1 MSEEVVRSL
10 GPGRY
15 LDWKALNAMGTAG
28 GVLICWDKRSLELLG
43 VEEGQF
49 SISCRFRNVGDG
61 VIWVF
66 TGVYGPCSRKDREC
80 LWEEF
85 GAIRGLWEDPWCLG
99 GDFNST
105 LYQAE
110 RSRNGRITSAMRR
123 FAQVIDELG
132 LIDIPLQGGSFTWS
146 GGLNNQS
153 WARLDRFLVS
163 PNWIDQYSRANQRR
177 LPRPIS
183 DHFPILLE
191 GGGLRRG
198 PYPFKFENMWLKAE
212 GFKELIEGWWQGIV
226 VRGRPS
232 YRLAAKMRG
241 LKHNLKI
248 WNKEVFGRLEKN
260 KAEALQQVERWD
272 VVEEERA
279 LSEEELGHKKIA
291 KENYSKWVSMEEVH
305 WRQLSREI
313 WLREGDRNTGFFHR
327 MANAHRRVN
336 NLIKIKINGVRLT
349 EDQEISL
356 SEADALELPFTEAE
370 IYAALMGMN
379 GDKAPGPDG
388 FTVAFWQN
396 CWEIVKED
404 VLDMFKEFYDQNSFI
419 KSLNHTFLVL
429 IPKKGGAE
437 DLGDYR
443 PISLLGGLYKLL
455 AKVLANRLKKIIDK
469 VISPDQN
476 AFIKGRQILDGSLI
490 ANEVIDSWQK
500 RGEKGLIY
508 GLRIKMDRMDVE
520 LYFYHQIFNVGE
532 WGSSWFLS
540 SSKGLRQGDPLSP
553 YLFIMGMEVLSVL
566 ISRAVEGG
574 FIYGCRIWKG
584 RGQPVNI
591 THLLF
596 ADDTIVFCEAKKES
610 LLYLSWILLWF
621 EAASGL
627 KINLEKSM
635 VIPVGEVEGAL
646 DMAAEIGCKVGQLPT
661 VYLGLPLGA
670 PNRASSVWDGVEEK
684 MRRKLALWK
693 RNFLSKGGRITL
705 IKSTLASIP
714 LYQMLL
720 FRMPKLVARRLEKL
734 QRNFLWGGANGGNK
748 AHLIKWEVV
757 CTDKKKGGLGLR
769 KLIWLNKA
777 LLGKWIWRF
786 ARAKEELWK
795 KVLEAKYGKEE
806 FGWRTKKANGVFG
819 VGVWKEILKEST
831 WCWDNMVFKVG
842 KGNKVRFWIDPW
854 CGNNVLS
861 EAFPDLFSMAVQRSA
876 TVEDYWDQNLSQGGW
891 SLRLLRDFNDWELG
905 LVDNMLVELRN
916 YRVSMEE
923 DSVFWRGGADGLFK
937 VKEAYRV
944 LVNADEAAFPHSNVW
959 VAKVPTKIIFFAW
972 EATWGRFLHWIDCR
986 EEDGTFLIGASC
998 VDVKRKLSII
1008 FLFIV
1013 RWQKNPEQVIF
1024 TFEIL
1029 QTAIGGGGG
1038 DIGKRINNGGGDGGD
1053 DDGDDDDYFDDF
1065 DDGDE
1070 GDEGG
1075 LFRRRLVLEELFDR
1089 KFVDAVLNE
1098 WQKTM
1103 MDLPAGL
1110 RQAYEMGLVSS
1121 AQMVKFLAIN
1131 ARPTTARFISRTL
1144 PQGMSRAFIG
1154 R

>member
-1 MSEEVVRSL
+1 MNVRLLSWNVRGVNDRSKRKVIKSVIRSQKVDLFCIQETKMQVMSEEVVRSL
-10 GPGRY
+10 GPGRH
-15 LDWKALNAMGTAG
+15 LDWKALNAMGTTR
-28 GVLICWDKRSLELLG
+28 GVLICWDKRSLDLLG

-163 PNWIDQYSRANQRR
+163 PNWIDQYSRAIQRR

-279 LSEEELGHKKIA
+279 LSEEELGHKKTA

-327 MANAHRRVN
+327 MANAHRRGN

-349 EDQEISL
+349 EDQEVRDGIVNAYQHLLSENSDWKADIGGLVLKQISL
-356 SEADALELPFTEAE
+356 SEADALELPFSEAE
-370 IYAALMGMN
+370 IYAALMGLN

-500 RGEKGLIY
+500 RGEKCLICKLDIEKAFDNINWQFLLKVMHKM
-508 GLRIKMDRMDVE
+508 GFGSKWIGWMWSCISTIKYSMLVNGVPAG
-520 LYFYHQIFNVGE
+520 FF
-532 WGSSWFLS
+532 S

-553 YLFIMGMEVLSVL
+553 YLFIMGMEVLSAL

-693 RNFLSKGGRITL
+693 RQFLSKGGRITL

-714 LYQMLL
+714 L
-720 FRMPKLVARRLEKL
+720 
-734 QRNFLWGGANGGNK
+734 
-748 AHLIKWEVV
+748 
-757 CTDKKKGGLGLR
+757 
-769 KLIWLNKA
+769 
-777 LLGKWIWRF
+777 F

-806 FGWRTKKANGVFG
+806 FGWSTRKANGVFG

-854 CGNNVLS
+854 CANNVLS
-861 EAFPDLFSMAVQRSA
+861 EAFPDLFSMAAQRNA

-944 LVNADEAAFPHSNVW
+944 LINADEAAFPHSNVW

-972 EATWGRFLHWIDCR
+972 EATWGKVLTLDR
-986 EEDGTFLIGASC
+986 
-998 VDVKRKLSII
+998 
-1008 FLFIV
+1008 
-1013 RWQKNPEQVIF
+1013 
-1024 TFEIL
+1024 L
-1029 QTAIGGGGG
+1029 Q
-1038 DIGKRINNGGGDGGD
+1038 
-1053 DDGDDDDYFDDF
+1053 
-1065 DDGDE
+1065 
-1070 GDEGG
+1070 
-1075 LFRRRLVLEELFDR
+1075 RR
-1089 KFVDAVLNE
+1089 
-1098 WQKTM
+1098 
-1103 MDLPAGL
+1103 G
-1110 RQAYEMGLVSS
+1110 
-1121 AQMVKFLAIN
+1121 
-1131 ARPTTARFISRTL
+1131 
-1144 PQGMSRAFIG
+1144 
-1154 R
+1154 

>member
-1 MSEEVVRSL
+1 
-10 GPGRY
+10 
-15 LDWKALNAMGTAG
+15 
-28 GVLICWDKRSLELLG
+28 
-43 VEEGQF
+43 
-49 SISCRFRNVGDG
+49 
-61 VIWVF
+61 
-66 TGVYGPCSRKDREC
+66 
-80 LWEEF
+80 
-85 GAIRGLWEDPWCLG
+85 
-99 GDFNST
+99 
-105 LYQAE
+105 
-110 RSRNGRITSAMRR
+110 
-123 FAQVIDELG
+123 
-132 LIDIPLQGGSFTWS
+132 
-146 GGLNNQS
+146 
-153 WARLDRFLVS
+153 
-163 PNWIDQYSRANQRR
+163 
-177 LPRPIS
+177 
-183 DHFPILLE
+183 
-191 GGGLRRG
+191 
-198 PYPFKFENMWLKAE
+198 
-212 GFKELIEGWWQGIV
+212 
-226 VRGRPS
+226 
-232 YRLAAKMRG
+232 
-241 LKHNLKI
+241 
-248 WNKEVFGRLEKN
+248 
-260 KAEALQQVERWD
+260 
-272 VVEEERA
+272 
-279 LSEEELGHKKIA
+279 
-291 KENYSKWVSMEEVH
+291 MEEVH

-349 EDQEISL
+349 EDQEVRDGIVNAYQHLLSENADWKADIGGLVLKQISL

-500 RGEKGLIY
+500 RGEKGLICKLDIEKAFDNINWQFLLKVLHKM
-508 GLRIKMDRMDVE
+508 GFGSKWIGWMWSCISTIKYSMLVNGVPAG
-520 LYFYHQIFNVGE
+520 FF
-532 WGSSWFLS
+532 S

-553 YLFIMGMEVLSVL
+553 YLFIMGMEVLSAL

-693 RNFLSKGGRITL
+693 RHFFGKKTRKASK
-705 IKSTLASIP
+705 
-714 LYQMLL
+714 
-720 FRMPKLVARRLEKL
+720 E
-734 QRNFLWGGANGGNK
+734 FLWGGANGGNK

-806 FGWRTKKANGVFG
+806 FGWRSKKANGVFG

-959 VAKVPTKIIFFAW
+959 VAKVPTKITFFAW
-972 EATWGRFLHWIDCR
+972 EATWGKVLTLDRLQRRGWHLPNRCFLCGC
-986 EEDGTFLIGASC
+986 EEETINHILIHCTVAKGLWDIILALCGVQWVFPNS
-998 VDVKRKLSII
+998 VKEVLSSWKGSFVGRKRKKVWKSIP
-1008 FLFIV
+1008 LFIFWTIWKERNRLAFKGGV
-1013 RWQKNPEQVIF
+1013 LAFQKLKTSFVYNFWGWAKVYIDMESNSLIEEIHKAIF
-1024 TFEIL
+1024 QL
-1029 QTAIGGGGG
+1029 DRDKAPGP
-1038 DIGKRINNGGGDGGD
+1038 
-1053 DDGDDDDYFDDF
+1053 DDF
-1065 DDGDE
+1065 TIAVFQDCWDVIKEDLVRVFAKFHSSGIINQSTNVSFIVLLPKKSMTKKISDFRPISLITSLYKIIAKVLSGLLIANEIVDE
-1070 GDEGG
+1070 K
-1075 LFRRRLVLEELFDR
+1075 RRSGEKGVVLKSDFEKAYDHVSWGFLDHVLEKKGFSPRWR
-1089 KFVDAVLNE
+1089 KWMRGCLSTVSFAVLVNGNAKG
-1098 WQKTM
+1098 WVK
-1103 MDLPAGL
+1103 ASRGL
-1110 RQAYEMGLVSS
+1110 RQDDPLSPFLFTLVADVLSRMLLRAEERNSLEGFRVGQNSTRVSHLQFADDTIFFSNTSEEDLQTLKSLLLVFGQIFGLKVNLDKSNIYDINLDQNHLS
-1121 AQMVKFLAIN
+1121 RLAELLDCK
-1131 ARPTTARFISRTL
+1131 AS
-1144 PQGMSRAFIG
+1144 G
-1154 R
+1154 